1 MSNAGFESGLADWT
15 TFTGTETITAD
26 AFAGA
31 NALALSANRSGVDQ
45 GFSVVAGETY
55 RLSTYG
61 KTSGAGWS
69 GIGLRFYDNQWNQL
83 EGSSTRITSQDWQE
97 YTLDAI
103 APTGAVRGI
112 LWAWKGGNTGTTTL
126 DEFGVSSDSTPP
138 PPPPPP
144 EGELLTNGSFES
156 GITNWNAF
164 SGTEAIATDMV
175 IDGTQSLQL
184 SANGS
189 GVSQAVSVTAG
200 ETYQLS
206 GFAKTS
212 SSGWSGFGLD
222 FWDSNWNRIQGA
234 SERIT
239 TADWALYEADYVAP
253 ANAAHATTWI
263 WKGGN
268 NGSTYLDGV
277 SLQQASEPTNQLP
290 TITSNGGT
298 DSASLTVAEN
308 GTAIANINSSDPD
321 GDTEGNGL
329 TYSLQGPDSSQIS
342 INPNTGQLSFNSA
355 PDFENPTDS
364 NGDNQYEVAV
374 VVADSQGATDT
385 QSLSIT
391 VTDMDETPADTT
403 APSASFSDAYVTTS
417 GATSY
422 EFVID
427 FDDDSAVDVSTLDNN
442 DIRVVGP
449 NGFSQV
455 AQWVSV
461 TPTTDGP
468 SRTATYR
475 ITPPGGSWD
484 NGDNGIYSVE
494 LLANQVGD
502 TSGNLAN
509 AATLGNIDVSIEGR
523 IDLGNLNEGI
533 AARDTATGTGYLMY
547 SEELLPVRFLNNP
560 PYSSSTYGDNA
571 NNLIAVVFQNNQ
583 WYYDDNSNLRTFT
596 PRSTDLLLAELN
608 FSADTATL
616 LQGQNRLIN
625 GIRAGYESGDL
636 TVTPNVWNGSTGGIA
651 SGEFGVT
658 GTYVT
663 VSDDGTFEGQLSL
676 ASPTVDIDEDAG
688 TLSVTVT
695 RTDGSDGR
703 VTVDYATSGVSATSG
718 EDFTRTSGTLVFE
731 DGQTSR
737 VIQIP
742 IIDDM
747 DSEEDETFIVSLS
760 NPTGGASL
768 GNSGTAVTIL
778 NDDDPPTPGNPG
790 DLLPD
795 LVPISSTLTE
805 ALRIDTTTLSG
816 RTILRLSTEVAN
828 AGEGP
833 LEIWGGSASGDS
845 QPVFQRIYNDT
856 GGSRDVLAGE
866 FVYHPSHGH
875 IHFEGF
881 AAYSLRQVTAGNGVG
896 SIIASGGKTSFC
908 LINIRQ
914 PFPELTNS
922 AQVWNGRGGNN
933 CGQIQGIDLG
943 YSDVYSAN
951 LPDQWIDVTNVSD
964 GTYWL
969 EAIAD
974 PDNNMLELD
983 ETNNV
988 ARVQITLSNG
998 QVLA

>member
-1 MSNAGFESGLADWT
+1 MSNAGFESGLVDWT
-15 TFTGTETITAD
+15 TFTGSETITSD

-45 GFSVVAGETY
+45 GFSVVAGGTY
-55 RLSTYG
+55 SLSAYG
-61 KTSGAGWS
+61 KTSGEGWS

-83 EGSSTRITSQDWQE
+83 EAASTRITSQDWQE

-103 APTGAVRGI
+103 APTGSVRGI
-112 LWAWKGGNTGTTTL
+112 LWAWKGDETGTTTL
-126 DEFGVSSDSTPP
+126 DELGVSTDSTPP
-138 PPPPPP
+138 PPPS
-144 EGELLTNGSFES
+144 GERLTNASFES

-164 SGTEAIATDMV
+164 AGTEAIATDMV
-175 IDGTQSLQL
+175 IDGAQSLQL

-189 GVSQAVSVTAG
+189 GVSQAVAVTAG
-200 ETYQLS
+200 ATYQLS

-212 SSGWSGFGLD
+212 STAWSGFGLD
-222 FWDSNWNRIQGA
+222 FWDSNWNRITGS

-239 TADWALYEADYVAP
+239 TADWAVYEADYVAP
-253 ANAAHATTWI
+253 TNAAHATTWI

-268 NGSTYLDGV
+268 DGSTYWDGV
-277 SLQQASEPTNQLP
+277 SLQQASEPTNQP
-290 TITSNGGT
+290 PIITSNGGT

-308 GTAIANINSSDPD
+308 GTGAIANINSSDPD

-329 TYSLQGPDSSQIS
+329 TYSLQGPDISQIS
-342 INPNTGQLSFNSA
+342 INPNTGQLSFNNA
-355 PDFENPTDS
+355 PDFENPTDN

-391 VTDMDETPADTT
+391 VTDVDETPADTT
-403 APSASFSDAYVTTS
+403 APSAGFTDAYVTIS

-422 EFVID
+422 EFDID
-427 FDDDSAVDVSTLDNN
+427 FSDNIAIDVSTLDNN

-461 TPTTDGP
+461 NPSTDGP
-468 SRTATYR
+468 FHTATYR

-484 NGDNGIYSVE
+484 SADNGIYSVE

-502 TSGNLAN
+502 TSGNLVN
-509 AATLGNIDVSIEGR
+509 AATLGNIDVTLEGR
-523 IDLGNLNEGI
+523 ITLGNLNEGI
-533 AARDTATGTGYLMY
+533 AARDGATGIGYLMY
-547 SEELLPVRFLNNP
+547 SEELLPVRFINNP

-571 NNLIAVVFQNNQ
+571 NNLIAVVLQNDQ
-583 WYYDDNSNLRTFT
+583 WYYDDNSDLRPFT

-608 FSADTATL
+608 FSTDTATL

-651 SGEFGVT
+651 PGEFGVT
-658 GTYVT
+658 GIYVT

-676 ASPTVDIDEDAG
+676 VSPTVDIDEDAG
-688 TLSVTVT
+688 ILSVTVT

-718 EDFTRTSGTLVFE
+718 QDFTSTSGTLVFE

-742 IIDDM
+742 IINDT
-747 DSEEDETFIVSLS
+747 DSEEDETFVVNLS

-778 NDDDPPTPGNPG
+778 NDDAPPTPGNPG

-881 AAYSLRQVTAGNGVG
+881 ATYSLRQVSAGNGVG

-914 PFPELTNS
+914 PFPELTHS
-922 AQVWNGRGGNN
+922 AQVWDGRGGNN

-943 YSDVYSAN
+943 YSDVYNAN

-974 PDNNMLELD
+974 PDDNMLELD

-998 QVLA
+998 QVFA